1 MADPTARDP
10 VTWLDEDGTRFVRV
24 CGIVTLAAG
33 GLLAVW
39 PAMVG
44 LLSLVQGGSGV
55 PGGNLL
61 LGVPLLFAGGG
72 LYALGHQVEVLRK
85 RLPDADEG

>member
-1 MADPTARDP
+1 MAARRPPTD
-10 VTWLDEDGTRFVRV
+10 VTWLDEHGTRFVRV

-39 PAMVG
+39 PAAAG
-44 LLSLVQGGSGV
+44 FLALAQGVDAV

-61 LGVPLLFAGGG
+61 LGVPLLLAGGG
-72 LYALGHQVEVLRK
+72 LYALGHQVEVLRQ